1 MRRLPGR
8 AVAVASM
15 MIARVATIRGRAAGN
30 WSATSC
36 TWACRSSRRGA
47 RLAAAFRCGGIE
59 PLEVYP
65 YATLRLLGL
74 PTKGKRTKPGRRIIH
89 DALQPLVPGLAHPD
103 ASEHQLDAVVCAYT
117 AHLWRQGRTRT
128 VGVTDEGLMVI
139 PDAPL
144 SEASA
149 TSAIA

>member
-1 MRRLPGR
+1 M
-8 AVAVASM
+8 
-15 MIARVATIRGRAAGN
+15 
-30 WSATSC
+30 
-36 TWACRSSRRGA
+36 SSQLAPLVSNVLARRGA

-103 ASEHQLDAVVCAYT
+103 ASEHRLDAVVCAYT
-117 AHLWRQGRTRT
+117 AHLRRQGRTRT
-128 VGVTDEGLMVI
+128 VGVADEGLMVI
-139 PDAPL
+139 PDTPL
-144 SEASA
+144 SETSA
-149 TSAIA
+149 TSAVARGNWRAKRPAGSHPCNPSDCG